1 MSVNKGRGGGGM
13 HIYSCGGLCMAV
25 YGHVVLWK
33 AMYSCGGRCIA
44 MEDQLKLWRAMYSYG
59 RPCIAMEGHV

>member
-1 MSVNKGRGGGGM
+1 
-13 HIYSCGGLCMAV
+13 MAV

-44 MEDQLKLWRAMYSYG
+44 MEDQLQLWRAMYSYG